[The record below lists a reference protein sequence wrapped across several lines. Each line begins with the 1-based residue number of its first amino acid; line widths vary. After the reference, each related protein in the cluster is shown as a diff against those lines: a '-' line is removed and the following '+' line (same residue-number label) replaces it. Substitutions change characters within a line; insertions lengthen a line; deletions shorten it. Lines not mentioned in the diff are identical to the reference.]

1 CAKAGADKA
10 RRRADAIITWKR
22 MMTSPA
28 GSSARGLCRPRTRP
42 TYYLKSTVVLS
53 VLLSAIFE
61 SLARSSR
68 SQRLFGGGANGFNW
82 VRGFGM
88 AAVTTPLANLPFTT
102 PDSGSPPHPRKNQ
115 TYGVVPISF
124 GVSVIAN

>member
-1 CAKAGADKA
+1 MSGV
-10 RRRADAIITWKR
+10 KR
-22 MMTSPA
+22 ISPFS
-28 GSSARGLCRPRTRP
+28 G
-42 TYYLKSTVVLS
+42 YLKSTVVLS

-61 SLARSSR
+61 SLARNSR
-68 SQRLFGGGANGFNW
+68 SQRLFGGGAKGFNC

-102 PDSGSPPHPRKNQ
+102 PDSGSPPHPRKNH
-115 TYGVVPISF
+115 TYGASPISL